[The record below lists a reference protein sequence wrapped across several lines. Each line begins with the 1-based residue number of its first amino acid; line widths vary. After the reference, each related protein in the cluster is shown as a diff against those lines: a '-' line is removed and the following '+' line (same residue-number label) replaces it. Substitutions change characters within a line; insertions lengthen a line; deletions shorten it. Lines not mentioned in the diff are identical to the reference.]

1 MHHAHPLLL
10 WPQVLSDRLT
20 TRHLKLINTTEI
32 LHYFRVLVSRPF
44 FTSQG
49 RASWDNRACHQQQC
63 EEEMASSGPQLVLRP
78 QENMLVSAGA
88 HHLHPTPQATHTH
101 VLLTSEHQVQ
111 MDSPRCTPQTC
122 PFQHTES
129 LCTGYTQMNLLHIA
143 TCIPETCPD
152 LPVCVGQC
160 TLVSIPASHHAPSLL
175 MCQVL
180 HTQQTCTGLG
190 SHMLHPGALLS
201 HVLVS
206 GATVGSTSPINR
218 GLNRTWLDRQA
229 TCLQQPGVTL
239 CPHPLR

>member
-1 MHHAHPLLL
+1 MHHAHPFLL

-49 RASWDNRACHQQQC
+49 GASWDNRACHQQQC

-88 HHLHPTPQATHTH
+88 YHLHPTPQATHTH

-180 HTQQTCTGLG
+180 HTQQTCTGHG

-206 GATVGSTSPINR
+206 GATLGSTSPINR
-218 GLNRTWLDRQA
+218 GLNRIWLDRQA